1 MEEDIKTQ
9 SRSDLGFLAAIT
21 AILLVAIAI
30 LIGTG
35 NRYGSAVDWASQH
48 SVLPDVFRQHFYQ
61 TGELMPDFLPEIG
74 AGQNAFNFAYYGMM
88 NPVILP
94 SYLLPWVSMVTYV
107 EVVSVLL
114 LISSVWLFHAWL
126 RGIKRHGSELG
137 TSLSDT
143 AIRFATALFAFAT
156 PLLYHSHKQVV
167 YVAYIPFL
175 LLGLMGV
182 DRYFLKRRGDL
193 LACMV
198 TLLFLTS
205 YLHAVPSVVVLT
217 IYGVYRWWTLASPEN
232 ASAVRVHRFLP
243 TAIRFALHICAGIAA
258 AGALLVPTLLAVMA
272 GRSPNVEGEESLIS
286 LLLPEF
292 PMHEA
297 LYAGY
302 GLGMTAIVLYAAL
315 SLLFRSSKEEK
326 PRREKK
332 EKPAASVIP
341 KGDFEEEMRLL
352 ESYAEDGKL
361 PEDFELPLDENKTVV
376 EEKTVAFIGDKEVP
390 AEELLEEEEPEE
402 NLPPA
407 VTAPERFLAGSLLL
421 VCVWPFAR
429 YILNGFLYSREKAL
443 IPFIPLAALLIAMWF
458 TKEFRGKRDAKLQW
472 LGRSFPAN
480 ETGGIVWITFALA
493 VAWAFFS
500 GYYEE
505 TFLFTADWI
514 LLPVLIVLAHRKNT
528 RILTVFTAAFALVV
542 TVYYSTGDT
551 LLTRKEAS
559 KLHSEAK
566 AELFAQAYDADGE
579 IARTYRSNDLSASKL
594 AANAVYDSRYRTT
607 GFYSSVYNRDYL
619 EMVYGYLKLAN
630 PTVNDISL
638 SPQSDWT
645 FQTLMGV
652 RYILTDRTEIDV
664 WNNEKVELPSGY
676 VPVASK
682 GDFTV
687 ARSED
692 AYAMAFLPDA
702 KMSFEQYLS
711 LTPVQRRIALLRYAV
726 VQEDLPEVS
735 LADDGVEPELMKSDL
750 RFDVSGGSEDLLMF
764 PTLKGKTW
772 QVYLGGDMSD
782 YLWFVETRLLQMREH
797 RTEAIVQNI
806 ANTLSGTNNARPNGN
821 YNFLFAVS
829 SANDSFLLVEL
840 PNQGDVWYEPFS
852 VSRVPMESL
861 RALRKHVTM
870 ATDIRVDADG
880 TLSGRI
886 SAKEAGTMIIT
897 YPWADGFTVTVDGQ
911 RVSAFIADGGLI
923 GCDVPAGEHEFCVTF
938 RATGHRFG
946 NVVSILGLLALAGI
960 VIVPAVWRRR
970 EVPRE

>member
-1 MEEDIKTQ
+1 MEEDIRDQ
-9 SRSDLGFLAAIT
+9 SRGSLWFPAAVT
-21 AILLVAIAI
+21 AVLLIAIAC
-30 LIGTG
+30 LMGTKY
-35 NRYGSAVDWASQH
+35 RYGSAVDWASQH

-114 LISSVWLFHAWL
+114 LMASVWLFYAWL
-126 RGIKRHGSELG
+126 RFLKKHESELG
-137 TSLSDT
+137 TGLSDA
-143 AIRFATALFAFAT
+143 AIRFATVLFAFAT

-175 LLGLMGV
+175 LLALLGV
-182 DRYFLKRRGDL
+182 DRYFLKRRGGL

-198 TLLFLTS
+198 ALLFLTS
-205 YLHAVPSVVVLT
+205 YLHAVPSTVVIT
-217 IYGVYRWWTLASPEN
+217 IYGVYRWWTLRIRKNESTVP
-232 ASAVRVHRFLP
+232 VRRFVP
-243 TAIRFALHICAGIAA
+243 AAIRFALHICAGIAA
-258 AGALLVPTLLAVMA
+258 AGALLVPAFVAVSQ
-272 GRSPNVEGEESLIS
+272 GRSQALGEEESLIS

-302 GLGMTAIVLYAAL
+302 GLGMTAIVLFAAL
-315 SLLFRSSKEEK
+315 SLLFRSVKEEK
-326 PRREKK
+326 PRRARAKVPESLYD
-332 EKPAASVIP
+332 A
-341 KGDFEEEMRLL
+341 GEETVTE
-352 ESYAEDGKL
+352 ET
-361 PEDFELPLDENKTVV
+361 TVV
-376 EEKTVAFIGDKEVP
+376 YDGDKVVEVTAGEIAEESVESAEESETAEETP
-390 AEELLEEEEPEE
+390 AEK
-402 NLPPA
+402 LPPA

-429 YILNGFLYSREKAL
+429 YLLNGFLYSREKAL
-443 IPFIPLAALLIAMWF
+443 IPFVPLAALLIAVWY
-458 TKEFRGKRDAKLQW
+458 TKEFRGKKDEKLNW
-472 LGRSFPAN
+472 LGRSFPAK
-480 ETGGIVWITFALA
+480 ETGYILGFTLVTA

-505 TFLFTADWI
+505 TFLFAADWI
-514 LLPVLIVLAHRKNT
+514 LLPMLIVLAHRKNP
-528 RILTVFTAAFALVV
+528 RVLTITTAVIALTA
-542 TVYYSTGDT
+542 TVYYSAGDA
-551 LLTRKEAS
+551 LLTREEAS
-559 KLHSEAK
+559 KLHSETK

-594 AANAVYDSRYRTT
+594 AANAVYDSRFRTT

-619 EMVYGYLKLAN
+619 SMVYDRLKLAN
-630 PTVNDISL
+630 PAVNDISF

-652 RYILTDRTEIDV
+652 RYILTDREEIDI
-664 WNNEKVELPSGY
+664 WNDLKVELPSGY
-676 VPVASK
+676 VPVAAK
-682 GDFTV
+682 DGFTV

-702 KMSFEQYLS
+702 KMSFSQYLS
-711 LTPVQRRIALLRYAV
+711 LTPAQRRIALLRYAV
-726 VQEDLPEVS
+726 VSEELPVVS

-750 RFDVSGGSEDLLMF
+750 RFDVSQITSDPLLN
-764 PTLKGKTW
+764 PLRSGRTW
-772 QVYLGGDMSD
+772 LVYLGEDMKD
-782 YLWFVETRLLQMREH
+782 YLWFVETKVPVMRKT
-797 RTEAIVQNI
+797 RTTAIVQDIGN
-806 ANTLSGTNNARPNGN
+806 ALSGTENARPNGN
-821 YNFLFAVS
+821 YEFLFAVT
-829 SANDSFLLVEL
+829 SANDAFLRVEL
-840 PNQGDVWYEPFS
+840 PEQGEVWYEPFAI
-852 VSRVPMESL
+852 SRVPMESL

-886 SAKEAGTMIIT
+886 AATEAGTMIIT

-911 RVSAFIADGGLI
+911 RITPYPADDGLI
-923 GCDVPAGEHEFCVTF
+923 GCDIPAGEHSFCVTF

-946 NVVSILGLLALAGI
+946 NIVSILGLLALAGI
-960 VIVPAVWRRR
+960 IFVPVIRSRR
-970 EVPRE
+970 EIPAE